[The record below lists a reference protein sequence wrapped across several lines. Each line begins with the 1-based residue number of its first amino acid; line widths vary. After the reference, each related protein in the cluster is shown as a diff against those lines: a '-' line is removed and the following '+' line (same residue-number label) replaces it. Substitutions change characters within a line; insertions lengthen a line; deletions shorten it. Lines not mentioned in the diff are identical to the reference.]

1 MLRWSL
7 WIGAVL
13 ALVWLTYC
21 VSPYVALYRFERAV
35 QAHDAAAVQKRV
47 NFRALRFSLTK
58 QAANALVEAGARGH
72 ELDAQQRQMAAGAA
86 IPLVE
91 PLVARLLTPETI
103 IDLLDDGWP
112 QDLAP
117 EAAPEVGGLQIR
129 SPSQVWRFFTRSEG
143 RGFRNVVVTF
153 PPRARP
159 EAQFRLKLRLS
170 GWAWRITEIEL
181 PAVLRE
187 RLVREL
193 AERGSERPFLKP

>member
-7 WIGAVL
+7 WIGTAL
-13 ALVWLTYC
+13 AFLWLVYC

-35 QAHDAAAVQKRV
+35 QAHDAAAVQRRV
-47 NFRALRFSLTK
+47 NLRALRFSLTK
-58 QAANALVEAGARGH
+58 QVANAVVEAGARGH
-72 ELDAQQRQMAAGAA
+72 QLDAQNRQMAVGAA
-86 IPLVE
+86 IAIAE

-117 EAAPEVGGLQIR
+117 DGAPTMGGLQIR

-159 EAQFRLKLRLS
+159 EAQFRLKLRLG
-170 GWAWRITEIEL
+170 GWTWRITEIEL
-181 PAVLRE
+181 PTVLRE